1 MNFALADIHF
11 LTPNSHN
18 STKRRWYEMFLR
30 LFEPYFSTDL
40 GKRWRKCCACYHPR
54 YFLCWYWIC
63 QTLAIF
69 WHKFSKIWLTSVKHS
84 IAGSW
89 IFFKC
94 GKTRNLEQPQSCTA
108 ERKSNQRKPL
118 GNNTSATGYA
128 IHRVCKRYCRRTK
141 GSLVKLYP
149 AGTVDLFSIWIA
161 EHGSFWS
168 HSAHNLNWEPT
179 QNFWKGYALGC
190 VNDYKWMDE
199 RIVVRRSKKKPPTRI
214 VSHSQ
219 PDEICPFVHSK
230 P

>member
-1 MNFALADIHF
+1 MNFALADIQF

-18 STKRRWYEMFLR
+18 STKRRWYEMFFH

-54 YFLCWYWIC
+54 YFFCWYWIC

-128 IHRVCKRYCRRTK
+128 IHRVCKRYCRKTN

-149 AGTVDLFSIWIA
+149 ARHRRLI
-161 EHGSFWS
+161 
-168 HSAHNLNWEPT
+168 LNMDCRARVVLKPFCT
-179 QNFWKGYALGC
+179 QSELRTDTEFL
-190 VNDYKWMDE
+190 E
-199 RIVVRRSKKKPPTRI
+199 RVRSRL
-214 VSHSQ
+214 
-219 PDEICPFVHSK
+219 C
-230 P
+230 